1 MIRKYKNLIP
11 KVPASCFIFPTA
23 EIIGSVELGEDVI
36 VYPGTVVR
44 AGYGKITIGN
54 KTNLQENVTFHVETG
69 YDIHVGAGVTIGHN
83 AIIHGCTIHDNVL
96 VGMGAIIQ
104 EGAVIEE
111 NCFIGAGAIV
121 KRGMRIAREEIF
133 GPVTSVIPFSTLDE
147 AIDIV
152 NEPQLE
158 EMGKAIRTGTMADYA
173 ARYRDQPLAGK
184 AP

>member
-44 AGYGKITIGN
+44 AGYGKITIGD

-83 AIIHGCTIHDNVL
+83 AIIHGCIIHDNVL

-121 KRGMRIAREEIF
+121 KRGMRITQAEYDEIR
-133 GPVTSVIPFSTLDE
+133 ISTQE
-147 AIDIV
+147 YQ
-152 NEPQLE
+152 EY
-158 EMGKAIRTGTMADYA
+158 KAEYERQEQENDS
-173 ARYRDQPLAGK
+173 LL
-184 AP
+184 

>member
-111 NCFIGAGAIV
+111 NLGDQVRVTTPAKAKEIGSDYIV
-121 KRGMRIAREEIF
+121 VGRPITQAEYDEIRI
-133 GPVTSVIPFSTLDE
+133 STQE
-147 AIDIV
+147 YQ
-152 NEPQLE
+152 EY
-158 EMGKAIRTGTMADYA
+158 KAEYERQEQENDS
-173 ARYRDQPLAGK
+173 LL
-184 AP
+184 

>member
-44 AGYGKITIGN
+44 AGYGKITIGD

-69 YDIHVGAGVTIGHN
+69 YDIH
-83 AIIHGCTIHDNVL
+83 GCIIHDNVL

-121 KRGMRIAREEIF
+121 KRGMRIPKGHMAYGIPCRIVRPITQAEYDEIR
-133 GPVTSVIPFSTLDE
+133 ISTQE
-147 AIDIV
+147 YQ
-152 NEPQLE
+152 EY
-158 EMGKAIRTGTMADYA
+158 KAEYERQEQENDS
-173 ARYRDQPLAGK
+173 LL
-184 AP
+184 

>member
-44 AGYGKITIGN
+44 AGYGKITIGD

-83 AIIHGCTIHDNVL
+83 AIIHGCTVGSRTLI
-96 VGMGAIIQ
+96 GMGSILLD
-104 EGAVIEE
+104 GAKIGNHCIV
-111 NCFIGAGAIV
+111 GAGAL
-121 KRGMRIAREEIF
+121 
-133 GPVTSVIPFSTLDE
+133 VTGKLD
-147 AIDIV
+147 APDGSMILGSPAKV
-152 NEPQLE
+152 VRPLTQE
-158 EMGKAIRTGTMADYA
+158 EMDSVDASVQEYLEFAQH
-173 ARYRDQPLAGK
+173 YRASHE
-184 AP
+184 

>member
-44 AGYGKITIGN
+44 AGYGKITIGD

-83 AIIHGCTIHDNVL
+83 AIIHGCIIHDNVL

-104 EGAVIEE
+104 EGAV
-111 NCFIGAGAIV
+111 CASP
-121 KRGMRIAREEIF
+121 RGTWRMAS
-133 GPVTSVIPFSTLDE
+133 PVASSAPSRRRNMMKSAFPRRNIRNIRQNTKDRSRKMTAFCKKKPSFSFSKK
-147 AIDIV
+147 
-152 NEPQLE
+152 P
-158 EMGKAIRTGTMADYA
+158 
-173 ARYRDQPLAGK
+173 
-184 AP
+184 

>member
-69 YDIHVGAGVTIGHN
+69 YDIHIGAGVTIGHN

-111 NCFIGAGAIV
+111 NLSLIHI
-121 KRGMRIAREEIF
+121 
-133 GPVTSVIPFSTLDE
+133 
-147 AIDIV
+147 
-152 NEPQLE
+152 
-158 EMGKAIRTGTMADYA
+158 
-173 ARYRDQPLAGK
+173 
-184 AP
+184 

>member
-69 YDIHVGAGVTIGHN
+69 YDIHIGAGVTIGHN

-104 EGAVIEE
+104 
-111 NCFIGAGAIV
+111 
-121 KRGMRIAREEIF
+121 RGMRIPKGHMAYGIPCRIVRPITQAEYDEIR
-133 GPVTSVIPFSTLDE
+133 ISTQE
-147 AIDIV
+147 YQ
-152 NEPQLE
+152 EY
-158 EMGKAIRTGTMADYA
+158 KAEYERQEQENDS
-173 ARYRDQPLAGK
+173 LL
-184 AP
+184 